1 MDENE
6 RARKITELR
15 DWFLGEIDRQ
25 LSVFAE
31 TFERFARSG
40 HSPAE
45 DDWRCLC
52 RLAHNW
58 KGSAGTYGF
67 PELTMAAATLEAALE
82 AREPVSSVRSGFE
95 RVLCVRAG
103 LCSDSGER

>member
-1 MDENE
+1 MDDNE
-6 RARKITELR
+6 RARKIAELR
-15 DWFLGEIDRQ
+15 GWFLGEIDRQ
-25 LSVFAE
+25 LSAFAE
-31 TFERFARSG
+31 TFDRYERTPQSLQD
-40 HSPAE
+40 
-45 DDWRCLC
+45 DDWSSLR

-67 PELTMAAATLEAALE
+67 PELTTAAATLEAALE
-82 AREPVSSVRSGFE
+82 AREPIASIRSGFE